1 MRKLI
6 LTIVFCFGALLSF
19 GQKHDFVIQVMPQIG
34 YISIDRMYEDGTL
47 SSGLN
52 VGFRST
58 VRYSPIARFAV
69 GVESKSDLFYQF
81 LIGLEYADFFAI
93 IEHGIYDKND
103 FFSFDDGRFL
113 KVGTITPIISLA
125 GGYSWNVKNRTMI
138 QSTPWSCFVLHRRDW
153 KFVAFALGCGMGF
166 NSLGAPIGWGPY
178 AIGSKDYSWLLNRSF
193 LFSAQIDVKLPIK
206 LRSKNFDNNE
216 MERLKKQSKEPKEF

>member
-19 GQKHDFVIQVMPQIG
+19 GQKHDFVMQVMPQIG
-34 YISIDRMYEDGTL
+34 YIHIERVVEGGTL
-47 SSGLN
+47 SSGLIN
-52 VGFRST
+52 GFKST

-81 LIGLEYADFFAI
+81 LIGLEYADFFSKI
-93 IEHGIYDKND
+93 DEGLIQNG
-103 FFSFDDGRFL
+103 FFSFLYDYGPFQKGR
-113 KVGTITPIISLA
+113 TITPIISLA

-178 AIGSKDYSWLLNRSF
+178 AIGSKDYSSLLNKSF
-193 LFSAQIDVKLPIK
+193 LFSAQIDIK